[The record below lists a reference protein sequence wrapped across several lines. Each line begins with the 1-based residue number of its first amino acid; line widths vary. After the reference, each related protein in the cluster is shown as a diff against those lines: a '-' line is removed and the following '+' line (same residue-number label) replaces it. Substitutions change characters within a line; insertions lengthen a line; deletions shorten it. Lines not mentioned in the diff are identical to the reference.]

1 MNLDNCRIC
10 IIGLGYV
17 GLPLSIAF
25 AKKYDVVG
33 FDLNAVRIDELKRD
47 YDRTKEVSAEELHSA
62 SNITFTSELNDIA
75 DCNCYVV
82 TVPTPVDEENLP
94 DLQYIKSATELV
106 SQIITRGNII
116 IYESTVYPGLTEEY
130 CVPIIEAQTGLQ
142 YNKDFFCGYSPE
154 RINPGD
160 HTQKLNQIVK
170 VTSGS
175 NVEVTDFVDSLYD
188 SILDAGT
195 HKVYSIKVAEAAKVI
210 ENIQRDVNIALINE
224 LTILFDKLGIDT
236 EDVLNAA
243 GTKWNFL
250 PFKPGLVGGHCI
262 PVDPY
267 YLAYKANEIGFEA
280 QLIESG
286 RAVNNEMPTFIVQK
300 LINAV
305 RRSGMVHNELKVL
318 VMGVTFK
325 ENCPDVRNSK
335 VVDVV
340 RELEEKKFL
349 VDIYDPWVDRLEL
362 ESEFGR
368 STISKPIENEY
379 DVILIAVKHQC
390 FIDME
395 IGKIRRLGKLKH
407 LIYDIKYAFSKDETD
422 LRL

>member
-47 YDRTKEVSAEELHSA
+47 YDRTKEVSAAELHSA

-82 TVPTPVDEENLP
+82 TVPTPVDEKNLP
-94 DLQYIKSATELV
+94 DLKYIKSATELV
-106 SQIITRGNII
+106 SKIITRGNII

-175 NVEVTDFVDSLYD
+175 NVEVTNFVDSLYD

-224 LTILFDKLGIDT
+224 LTMLFDKLGIDT

-267 YLAYKANEIGFEA
+267 YLAYKANEIGFDA

-286 RAVNNEMPTFIVQK
+286 RAVNNEMPAFIVQK

-335 VVDVV
+335 VVEVV

>member
-1 MNLDNCRIC
+1 VNLDNCRIC